1 MRSDDRGNRI
11 APRTHL
17 NAATSKY
24 VQNPPQAKDKI
35 RERKARFETIN
46 AEIMSAGG
54 WVTSIPGDRYIDF
67 EILPGNPL
75 PDRIWASGYDVQPA
89 GFGERILPHS
99 VVEYFSRSADGTLEL
114 MTEGST
120 KPVSSRVTHA
130 GIARVEKF
138 FFDMETKTA
147 R

>member
-1 MRSDDRGNRI
+1 MDSESRGRRL

-17 NAATSKY
+17 NAATTRY
-24 VQNPPQAKDKI
+24 VQAPPEKKDKI

-75 PDRIWASGYDVQPA
+75 PDRIHASGFEVQPA
-89 GFGERILPHS
+89 GFGERILPHA
-99 VVEYFSRSADGTLEL
+99 VVEYFSRSADGSLEL